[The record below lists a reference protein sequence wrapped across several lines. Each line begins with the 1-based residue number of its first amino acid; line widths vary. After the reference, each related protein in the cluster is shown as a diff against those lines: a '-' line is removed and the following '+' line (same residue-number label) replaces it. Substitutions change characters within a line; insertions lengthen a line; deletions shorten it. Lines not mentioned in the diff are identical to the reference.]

1 MQQINVFFLHFWE
14 GKTAFFLYF
23 GLCVCVRVCVRVLVQ
38 EMVRQQLSPNKFHCC
53 GITDNPGRF
62 DSKST
67 QVT

>member
-1 MQQINVFFLHFWE
+1 MFFLNFWE
-14 GKTAFFLYF
+14 GKTGFFLVYWAVYV
-23 GLCVCVRVCVRVLVQ
+23 CVCVCVS
-38 EMVRQQLSPNKFHCC
+38 VREREQLSANRFHCC